1 MDYQTK
7 PRGMSAA
14 AQVGGKGL
22 YLEPMALEARGG
34 TDIEQVALFP
44 PSHARELL
52 HSQATEALCARPPPV
67 PRPPP
72 TEETDR
78 AAVAQNYPTPPT
90 RPGKHTTQ
98 RLPGLQF
105 GTSCAGCEGA
115 CE

>member
-1 MDYQTK
+1 
-7 PRGMSAA
+7 MSAA

-105 GTSCAGCEGA
+105 GTSCAGCGGA